1 MVTHQSCIVSS
12 ERKSVFIVEPDQAV
26 QDGLRALIGELNV
39 SVRCYDSAVQFMADL
54 DKQPEMHGCVL
65 AEVDLPGLDTFEML
79 RRLRNY
85 GPAIPVIVLLNRA
98 SEQFAQ
104 RALDA
109 GAAEVINKPLLHNRL
124 LESVEQLLR

>member
-79 RRLRNY
+79 RRLR
-85 GPAIPVIVLLNRA
+85 GQRIPPEFSPEA
-98 SEQFAQ
+98 
-104 RALDA
+104 RALC
-109 GAAEVINKPLLHNRL
+109 PPR
-124 LESVEQLLR
+124 RR